1 MDWEISGPDA
11 KFIFLMLTYS
21 MCNVRNGE
29 SFEALLKREIAMNQN
44 FIHVLIGNPREQR
57 HRNTVFSESNNAL

>member
-1 MDWEISGPDA
+1 
-11 KFIFLMLTYS
+11 MLTYS